1 MEGNAAELSGY
12 GETREAGEQR
22 VLEAGENDQD
32 SEDGWG
38 GTEKVLG
45 GDCLELC
52 LKGAKNSEVINKRDC
67 SRVVGSCR

>member
-1 MEGNAAELSGY
+1 METGEAE
-12 GETREAGEQR
+12 EQR
-22 VLEAGENDQD
+22 VLEAAEKDQD

-52 LKGAKNSEVINKRDC
+52 LRGQKIVK
-67 SRVVGSCR
+67 